1 MENIIDPNAV
11 GAAAPPD
18 LIKDATTASFVA
30 DVIEASQEV
39 PVIVDFWAP
48 WCQPCKQLGPIL
60 EQAVRAAGGAVKL
73 VKVDIDQNQQ
83 IAQQLRIQSIPA
95 VYAFHAGRPVDGFS
109 GAQPESQVKAF
120 IDKLVASTGGEA
132 QQSPIAEALERA
144 GALLEAGDTV
154 TAGQLFDQI
163 LGHEPDNVAA
173 LTGGARC
180 RLADN
185 DAARARELLNAVP
198 EDKRNDPEVAAALSA
213 LELAEKASDAGDV
226 GALQAAVAE
235 NGDDHQARF
244 DLALALYAA
253 GEREGAVDEL
263 IEILRRNREWNE
275 QAARKQLL
283 QLFEAQGPT
292 DALTVTGRRKMS
304 ALLFS

>member
-1 MENIIDPNAV
+1 
-11 GAAAPPD
+11 
-18 LIKDATTASFVA
+18 
-30 DVIEASQEV
+30 
-39 PVIVDFWAP
+39 
-48 WCQPCKQLGPIL
+48 LGPIL

-109 GAQPESQVKAF
+109 GAQTESQVKAF
-120 IDKLVASTGGEA
+120 IDKLVASTGGET

-144 GALLEAGDTV
+144 AALLEAGDTV

-173 LTGGARC
+173 LTGMARC

-185 DAARARELLNAVP
+185 DAARARELLDAVP
-198 EDKRNDPEVAAALSA
+198 DDKRNDPEVAAALSA

-226 GALQAAVAE
+226 GALRAAVAE

-263 IEILRRNREWNE
+263 IELLRRNREWNE

-292 DALTVTGRRKMS
+292 DALTVTGRRRMS